1 MMLLLKRLTMLAMIV
16 VATLGAAEPAL
27 AGLGQPSP
35 WQLGLQQSATPV
47 MDNIIWFHDFLLYII
62 TGIAAFVLAL
72 LIVVM
77 LRFNARANPIPSRTT
92 HNTLIEI
99 AWTIIPIMI
108 LMFIAV
114 PSFKLLFLQLNVP
127 PADLTVKATGK
138 QWYWSYSYPDNGDFE
153 FDSLMLKEGERKEG
167 QPRLL
172 AVDNEMVVPVNKTVR
187 VITTGADVIHSF
199 AVPSFG
205 IKIDAIPGRINE
217 TWFTATREGIYY
229 GQCSELCG
237 KDHAFM
243 PIAVHVVSEQA
254 FSAWVEDAKKKFAR
268 DEAPPSRAVAAAQL
282 LSRWGR
288 PNANAASRAT
298 IRRTLSHGDDGD
310 SSRRGPA
317 RPSSR
322 LAALPLF
329 DQPQGHRHDVSR
341 VCVGRRIGGRDSL
354 HRPPARA
361 DASWAAVLPRRPHVQ
376 RLHHRAWPDHDLLHG
391 HAGDDRRVRELDDT
405 ADDRGARHGV
415 SAHEQHLVL
424 AAAGILLAAD
434 HLPVR

>member
-1 MMLLLKRLTMLAMIV
+1 MLVLKRLTVLAMAM
-16 VATLGAAEPAL
+16 VAILTGAQAAL

-35 WQLGLQQSATPV
+35 WQVGLQQSASPV

-62 TGIAAFVLAL
+62 TGIAGFVLIL
-72 LIVVM
+72 LVVVM
-77 LRFNARANPIPSRTT
+77 VRFNARTNPIPSRTT

-99 AWTIIPIMI
+99 AWTLIPIVI

-127 PADLTVKATGK
+127 AADLTVKATGK
-138 QWYWSYSYPDNGDFE
+138 QWYWSYSYPDNGQFE

-187 VITTGADVIHSF
+187 VITTGSDVIHSF

-217 TWFTATREGIYY
+217 TWFTATREGVYY

-254 FSAWVEDAKKKFAR
+254 FSAWVEEAKKKYAR
-268 DEAPPSRAVAAAQL
+268 DEALPPTTVAAAQ
-282 LSRWGR
+282 S
-288 PNANAASRAT
+288 T
-298 IRRTLSHGDDGD
+298 
-310 SSRRGPA
+310 
-317 RPSSR
+317 
-322 LAALPLF
+322 
-329 DQPQGHRHDVSR
+329 
-341 VCVGRRIGGRDSL
+341 
-354 HRPPARA
+354 
-361 DASWAAVLPRRPHVQ
+361 PR
-376 RLHHRAWPDHDLLHG
+376 
-391 HAGDDRRVRELDDT
+391 
-405 ADDRGARHGV
+405 
-415 SAHEQHLVL
+415 
-424 AAAGILLAAD
+424 
-434 HLPVR
+434 

>member
-1 MMLLLKRLTMLAMIV
+1 MLLLKRLTMLAVTV
-16 VATLGAAEPAL
+16 VAILAAEEPAL

-35 WQLGLQQSATPV
+35 WQLGLQQSASPV

-72 LIVVM
+72 LIVVV

-92 HNTLIEI
+92 HNTLIET
-99 AWTIIPIMI
+99 AWTLIPIMI

-138 QWYWSYSYPDNGDFE
+138 QWYWSYSYPDNGDFQ

-254 FSAWVEDAKKKFAR
+254 FSAWVEDAKRKFAR
-268 DEAPPSRAVAAAQL
+268 DEAPVSTAVAAAQ
-282 LSRWGR
+282 S
-288 PNANAASRAT
+288 
-298 IRRTLSHGDDGD
+298 I
-310 SSRRGPA
+310 
-317 RPSSR
+317 
-322 LAALPLF
+322 
-329 DQPQGHRHDVSR
+329 PQ
-341 VCVGRRIGGRDSL
+341 
-354 HRPPARA
+354 
-361 DASWAAVLPRRPHVQ
+361 
-376 RLHHRAWPDHDLLHG
+376 
-391 HAGDDRRVRELDDT
+391 
-405 ADDRGARHGV
+405 
-415 SAHEQHLVL
+415 
-424 AAAGILLAAD
+424 
-434 HLPVR
+434 